1 MPLRLPKALIALAIG
16 VAVLCGT
23 AVAREHTPQPALWQ
37 IRAGQSTVYLFGS
50 IHMLPRDWAW
60 RTTAIDAAIA
70 SADSF
75 VFETAL
81 TPHQLAKVSA
91 FVRDRGKLPGGQ
103 RLSRRLSHRG
113 LADFQKALALTPLD
127 PDAVDAMRPWLA
139 LTVLGDYQ
147 LQNGPVQTYA
157 DEGVD
162 RTIELSAQ
170 QSERPIRQL
179 ETAQHQLEML
189 VEARPDGDIARFEMG
204 LREILAADD
213 NYNRLLEAWT
223 AGNQTG
229 VTNVLAA
236 EAARNPMESR
246 LLLDR
251 RNRNWL
257 PQIEAMMI
265 SNETIFV
272 TIGAAHLVGPG
283 SVLDLLC
290 SRGWDVQRMKTGPSV
305 PPPACAEFE
314 KPPRPGQVRL
324 RAAALDQ

>member
-1 MPLRLPKALIALAIG
+1 MPLRLSKTLVVLAIG
-16 VAVLCGT
+16 AALACGS
-23 AVAREHTPQPALWQ
+23 AVAREPTPEPALWQ
-37 IRAGQSTVYLFGS
+37 VRAGQSTIYLFGS

-60 RTTAIDAAIA
+60 RTTTIDAAIA

-91 FVRDRGKLPGGQ
+91 FIRDHGKLPPGQ
-103 RLSRRLSHRG
+103 RLSRRLSRQG
-113 LADFQKALALTPLD
+113 LVDFQKALTLTPLD
-127 PDAVDAMRPWLA
+127 PKAVDAMRPWLA

-147 LQNGPVQTYA
+147 IQNGPVRTYA

-162 RTIELSAQ
+162 RTIELRAQ
-170 QSERPIRQL
+170 ESERPVRQL
-179 ETAQHQLEML
+179 ETAEHQLEML
-189 VEARPDGDIARFEMG
+189 VEARRDEDVAGFERG
-204 LREILAADD
+204 LREILASDD
-213 NYNRLLEAWT
+213 NYRRLLEAWT
-223 AGNQTG
+223 AGNQTD
-229 VTNVLAA
+229 VAKVLAA
-236 EAARNPMESR
+236 EAARNPDESR

-272 TIGAAHLVGPG
+272 TVGAAHLVGPG
-283 SVLDLLC
+283 SVLGLLC
-290 SRGWDVQRMKTGPSV
+290 SRGWAVQRVKTGPSA
-305 PPPACAEFE
+305 PPPACADFA
-314 KPPRPGQVRL
+314 KPVSKPSL